1 MPVPLDP
8 RPALEA
14 AIAELQSHRP
24 ALGDALVDAA
34 LAPLLE
40 RLAVLDAQ
48 PAPAA
53 QPVPTE
59 PARRLRQV
67 SVLFLDI
74 VGSTQLIQR
83 LDPEEVQAVIDS
95 ALAAFADIVTHHGG
109 QVLRYAGDS
118 MKASFGAHDTAGTR
132 EDDAER
138 AVHCGLAL
146 LAEAARRGDD
156 VLRMHGHDGFNA
168 RVGIHTG
175 AVVRGGG
182 VENDK
187 SLSGLAVNIAARLE
201 QATSAGTLRI
211 SQDTWA
217 LVRGLFDARV
227 QPPLAV
233 KGVDA
238 PIASWLVLGAKPR
251 AFRLHARGVQ
261 GQETPLVGRQAEL
274 ARFEAVLDAVLTRRT
289 PHTLTLVADAGLG
302 KSRLLQEFQHILSA
316 HPSTWW
322 LMPARSQ
329 PSGALQ
335 PYGLLRDL
343 LSRRLE
349 IADSDSADVARSKLV
364 EGLAPWLVQPND
376 PGPELLGHLIG
387 LDFSAST
394 ALRRLGGDSRLL
406 RDRGLTA
413 LRLWLERLAAS
424 DGSPVVLLLD
434 DLQWADDASLDAL
447 AALLQAARGPLLALL
462 CARPALLER
471 VPGWGDGLPAHE
483 RLALQPLDAPQT
495 SALARSLLARLDPVP
510 LELAELIQRRA
521 EGNPFYAEELV
532 GMLLDQG
539 VITPNDGATQGLG
552 DWRFHADRLDAK
564 RLPTTLTGVLQARL
578 DALDSAALNALQ
590 MASVIGP
597 VFWDDALQALDARG
611 PHALPAL
618 QRKALVQQRPTSA
631 FDDTDEQAFQ
641 HHLLHQ
647 VSYDTVLKPHK
658 RAAHARAAAWLTQR
672 AGDRSDEY
680 LAITGEHHA
689 RAGEH
694 VQAASWFERAS
705 ESVVLRHAY
714 KTSLQY
720 LNLAEAQ
727 LALAA
732 EPAPP
737 NLRHKLLARRSRV
750 YDNLGMRDEQAKA
763 LEHELA
769 WCEAQDEPPW
779 VALALC
785 GQSLLAYRTGR
796 LELAEAAARRG
807 AELAERIDAA
817 RPAALCRGNLAWMAI
832 ERREL
837 DVARRELASAS
848 HWAVLARERMLSSE
862 DGVYEPQ
869 MLLIESELHS
879 VTNNHTAQDGVLS
892 RALEAAVRL
901 QAPRL
906 ECQCRDSMAEWALL
920 CADLPAAAIHIDEMG
935 RRAAEFGL
943 AYQATAASWLRARL
957 QLQAQQWD
965 AAEREAQASG
975 DSFSTMKDTVGA
987 LECRAVQAE
996 ALWRDGRA
1004 DAAVALWQDTAA
1016 ALLARADETSAR
1028 AVRLRLADATAASGR
1043 AGDGDAGL
1051 QAVLAELPFLNAVNA
1066 LDTADFGLAARLA
1079 AWRVLHRARHPAA
1092 AGQLALASA
1101 ELEQR
1106 LNGFSDPV
1114 VRDRVRNTIPWH
1126 RDVVEALAERRATGD
1141 R

>member
-1 MPVPLDP
+1 MPVEP

-34 LAPLLE
+34 VAPLLE

-238 PIASWLVLGAKPR
+238 PIASWLVLGAKPS

-483 RLALQPLDAPQT
+483 RLALQPLDAPLT

-552 DWRFHADRLDAK
+552 DWRFHADRLDAR

-578 DALDSAALNALQ
+578 DALDPAALNALQ

-658 RAAHARAAAWLTQR
+658 RAAHARAAEWLTQR

-680 LAITGEHHA
+680 LAITAEHHA

-705 ESVVLRHAY
+705 LSVFLRNAF

-720 LNLAEAQ
+720 LDLAEAQ

-732 EPAPP
+732 EPAPT
-737 NLRHKLLARRSRV
+737 KLQHELLLRRSKV
-750 YDNLGMRDEQAKA
+750 YDNLALRDEQAQA
-763 LEHELA
+763 IERALA
-769 WCEAQDEPPW
+769 WGEAQNEPLW
-779 VALALC
+779 IASALTE
-785 GQSLLAYRTGR
+785 QTLLAYRTGR
-796 LELAEAAARRG
+796 LELAAAAARRG

-817 RPAALCRGNLAWMAI
+817 VPAAVCRGNLAWMAI

-837 DVARRELASAS
+837 QVARRELASAS
-848 HWAVLARERMLSSE
+848 HWAVLARERTVQRGE
-862 DGVYEPQ
+862 GIHEPQ
-869 MLLIESELHS
+869 MLLIQNELHRVS
-879 VTNNHTAQDGVLS
+879 NNHAAQESVL
-892 RALEAAVRL
+892 RQALEAAVRL
-901 QAPRL
+901 QSPRL
-906 ECQCRDSMAEWALL
+906 ECHCRSSMSGWALQR
-920 CADLPAAAIHIDEMG
+920 ADLPAATVHIDELV
-935 RRAAEFGL
+935 RCAAEFGL
-943 AYQATAASWLRARL
+943 AYEATLASRLRAEL
-957 QLQAQQWD
+957 HLQARQWD
-965 AAEREAQASG
+965 LAEREAQASG
-975 DSFSTMKDTVGA
+975 DSFSTMKDAVNA
-987 LECRAVQAE
+987 LKCRALQAE
-996 ALWRDGRA
+996 ALWRHGRA
-1004 DAAVALWQDTAA
+1004 NAAVALWQETAA
-1016 ALLARADETSAR
+1016 ALLARADEAGAR
-1028 AVRLRLADATAASGR
+1028 AARLRLADAMAASGR
-1043 AGDGDAGL
+1043 VEDCDAGL
-1051 QAVLAELPFLNAVNA
+1051 QAVLAELPCLDAVDA

-1079 AWRVLHRARHPAA
+1079 AWRVLHRAGHPAA
-1092 AGQLALASA
+1092 AGQLALAA
-1101 ELEQR
+1101 IELER
-1106 LNGFSDPV
+1106 HLNGFSDPV

-1126 RDVVEALAERRATGD
+1126 RDVVEALAGREPTED